1 MEGNV
6 KKSKFSFEGYIIKD
20 AELHLT
26 NNERSSTIN
35 FNFNPSGTIDKK
47 NRIFTLELKTC
58 VYDDTKSFEMNIT
71 TSATFKYV
79 EDDNGNIEMNYLLL
93 NAPAIVFPYIRAY
106 IANLSA
112 LSGIRTILLPTINM
126 AGLVETLRENINTI
140 EQ

>member
-6 KKSKFSFEGYIIKD
+6 KKSMFSFKGYIIKD

-26 NNERSSTIN
+26 GNEQSSTIK
-35 FNFNPSGTIDKK
+35 FNFDPSGTIDKK
-47 NRIFTLELKTC
+47 ERIFTLELKTC
-58 VYDDTKSFEMNIT
+58 VYDSTKSFEISIT

-79 EDDNGNIEMNYLLL
+79 EDDNGNIEMNYILL

-126 AGLVETLRENINTI
+126 AGLVDMLKENIETI
-140 EQ
+140 E